1 MGAPEGPVVRA
12 VRRRHAAVGLV
23 LTVAIGLGSRRF
35 PIGALVWDKSLGDA
49 LYAVMLYFVVLL
61 ARPALRPAVAGAAAL
76 SLSIAIEVFQLT
88 GIPARLPRVLQLA
101 LGTTFAWHDVACYV
115 VGALVAIVVHGL
127 AARR

>member
-1 MGAPEGPVVRA
+1 M
-12 VRRRHAAVGLV
+12 RRRHAAVGLV

-76 SLSIAIEVFQLT
+76 SLSIALEVFQLT